1 MGSFFSK
8 QDAPEPTS
16 GPVGLVRP
24 RQSDT
29 TAPGQ
34 RPVKRRRLEKKQRR
48 ESRAIAPPTRAM
60 QAGIQDSRILSDS
73 IQPRNSA
80 LDDVSKEVIA
90 HPKRRKRKVA
100 VFLGYIGENYYG
112 MQMNPGVITIEQVL
126 LTAFYRAGLIS
137 EANKDSLSKINW
149 MRAARTD
156 KGVSAA
162 GQCVSAKLEC
172 EVDRVIDPI
181 IVDTINH
188 HLPADVQV
196 YGLLRATA
204 AFNARMD
211 CHRRRYEYMFPVRLL
226 GGPNSPQKEEQKG
239 EGDPRVAKLTSIL
252 SRYEGT
258 HCFASFT
265 DGLTGSDDTS
275 RRYMIRVRCGQPFL
289 PPNSGVYYVTIEVY
303 GQSFLLHQ
311 IRKMVGLAL
320 FIYLGHAPEE
330 TIPVGLCPNVKIPT
344 PMAPALGL
352 LLDSL
357 TFDNYNSRHEVVLE
371 KPISVDAFA
380 DAKDKFKLERI
391 YRKIAERE
399 RMERTLE
406 TWVKTCHQK
415 LQYKESEIAGLYAK
429 FVLSDDGREEQRK
442 AYVAS
447 LYPIRTKM
455 DAFLD
460 SSDEEM
466 ARLAKTISDTFQ
478 ARYGTEATFL
488 ARAPGRV
495 ILIGEH
501 LDYNGLPVI
510 AVATTQGTIFAG
522 CLDDTEHIEVC
533 HLEKE
538 CYGAGQLRSNGLRMA
553 SSTDKGDT
561 DLDSNWLQYVSWGVK
576 ALVGSLAS
584 SKRTVSGGG
593 RLLVGGDLPRAGGLA
608 SSSSLVT
615 GSALVAA
622 RLNRKRIPKEE
633 IAILAAQGE
642 RVGAGTKGGA
652 VDHIMSMCGV
662 RGSALQISFT
672 PHLEVAELKIPEG
685 ISLFAVDSGV
695 TAKKGFDA
703 YVKRQFNMRAAECRI
718 GAALIARRLQ
728 VHLSKSVTTPGQ
740 LLFQA
745 RKTSV
750 LKCRWMSDLRKKA
763 DEVMRKD
770 EVASLDG
777 IRRELDV
784 TEIELQNRFLLGV
797 EGTVFHVG
805 KRMAHVFS
813 ETERVDQFGSV
824 MSDENLDSTT
834 KLERLGEILN
844 DGHASLR
851 YLFES
856 SCAEVDRRVE
866 FCRQNGATGSRMTGA
881 GWGGYIINL
890 VPSDRI
896 AQFLNGVIEQ
906 VGDEAVV
913 EVVPTS
919 GACIYAIHKSYGTR
933 GRDKKKTSAR
943 REKRT
948 GGNTASPAPA
958 KSG

>member
-1 MGSFFSK
+1 MTDSIG
-8 QDAPEPTS
+8 Q
-16 GPVGLVRP
+16 VRA
-24 RQSDT
+24 RQSQSDD
-29 TAPGQ
+29 AAVPQ
-34 RPVKRRRLEKKQRR
+34 RPAKRRRLDKKQRK
-48 ESRAIAPPTRAM
+48 ESRAIPPPTRAM
-60 QAGIQDSRILSDS
+60 RESGEDIKKYADSV
-73 IQPRNSA
+73 QNHNSA
-80 LDDVSKEVIA
+80 LDDTSKEVIPN
-90 HPKRRKRKVA
+90 PKRRKRKVA

-172 EVDRVIDPI
+172 EVNKAIDPR
-181 IVDTINH
+181 IVDAINH
-188 HLPADVQV
+188 HLPPDVQV
-196 YGLLRATA
+196 YGILRATA

-226 GGPNSPQKEEQKG
+226 GGPNGPQAEEQPG
-239 EGDPRVAKLTSIL
+239 TGDPRARKLTSIL

-258 HCFASFT
+258 HCFANFT
-265 DGLTGSDDTS
+265 DGLSGSDDTS

-289 PPNSGVYYVTIEVY
+289 PPKSGVYYVSVEIF

-311 IRKMVGLAL
+311 IRKMIGLAL
-320 FIYLGHAPEE
+320 FIYFGHAPQE
-330 TIPVGLCPNVKIPT
+330 TIPVALCPNVKIPT

-357 TFDNYNSRHEVVLE
+357 TFETYNSRHQTVLE
-371 KPISVDAFA
+371 RPVSVDAFS
-380 DAKDKFKLERI
+380 DAKEQFKLQQI

-399 RMERTLE
+399 RMERVLE

-415 LQYKESEIAGLYAK
+415 IQYRTEEIEALHKK

-442 AYVAS
+442 AYIAS

-455 DAFLD
+455 ESFLD

-466 ARLAKTISDTFQ
+466 CRLAQTMKEAFI
-478 ARYGTEATFL
+478 ARYGTDPTFL

-510 AVATTQGTIFAG
+510 AVATTQSTMFAG
-522 CLDDTEHIEVC
+522 CLDDTDYIDVS
-533 HLEKE
+533 HLENAR
-538 CYGAGQLRSNGLRMA
+538 YGSGHLRANGLRMA
-553 SSTDKGDT
+553 SGTENPSSV
-561 DLDSNWLQYVSWGVK
+561 LDAHWLQYVSWGVK
-576 ALVGSLAS
+576 ALVGSLGS

-608 SSSSLVT
+608 SSSSLVA

-622 RLNRKRIPKEE
+622 RLNRKRIPKQE
-633 IAILAAQGE
+633 IALLAAQGE

-652 VDHIMSMCGV
+652 VDHTMSMCGV

-672 PHLEVAELKIPEG
+672 PHLGIDEIRIPDE
-685 ISLFAVDSGV
+685 ISFFAVDSGV
-695 TAKKGFDA
+695 VARKGFDD
-703 YVKRQFNMRAAECRI
+703 YVKTQFNLRAAECRI
-718 GAALIARRLQ
+718 GAALIARRLH
-728 VHLSKSVTTPGQ
+728 VYLAKSVTTPGQ

-750 LKCRWMSDLRKKA
+750 LNCRNMSDLRRMA
-763 DEVMRKD
+763 AGMMTTDEIVMLD
-770 EVASLDG
+770 ELRHQLNVS
-777 IRRELDV
+777 
-784 TEIELQNRFLLGV
+784 EIELQNRFLLGV
-797 EGTVFHVG
+797 KAQRFKVG

-813 ETERVDQFGSV
+813 ETERVERFAKV
-824 MSDENLDSTT
+824 MMDGDVNARGR
-834 KLERLGEILN
+834 LEQLGQILN

-851 YLFES
+851 ELYET
-856 SCAEVDRRVE
+856 SCPEVDRLVD
-866 FCRQNGATGSRMTGA
+866 FCRKSGAVGSRMTGA
-881 GWGGYIINL
+881 GWGGYTINL
-890 VPSDRI
+890 VPADKVSY
-896 AQFLNGVIEQ
+896 FLKCVMEA
-906 VGDEAVV
+906 VGDQAVV
-913 EVVPTS
+913 EITPAS
-919 GACIYAIHKSYGTR
+919 GACVYAIHKSYGTR
-933 GRDKKKTSAR
+933 D
-943 REKRT
+943 RER
-948 GGNTASPAPA
+948 S
-958 KSG
+958 KSRAHLK